1 MLLPIHVI
9 IDGGGAEG
17 IQIRDAIGGET
28 CQMRQKQ
35 QQCRPDPEQPEH
47 SREKITTYLLMRR
60 PETIETFG
68 ITKEQMPVSAD
79 TITTVGLTIPA
90 STAAEPM
97 IMPPTMPMVELTG
110 MAGESRPHAE
120 AQRRFP

>member
-1 MLLPIHVI
+1 MP
-9 IDGGGAEG
+9 
-17 IQIRDAIGGET
+17 DAPEAAAVPP
-28 CQMRQKQ
+28 
-35 QQCRPDPEQPEH
+35 RP
-47 SREKITTYLLMRR
+47 RTARNTAAKKITTYLLMRR

-68 ITKEQMPVSAD
+68 ITKEQMPVSAE